1 MCIRDRGELRTVAAT
16 TWSEYKEHIE
26 KDPALTRRF
35 QVVKVEE
42 PAEDAAVRMLR
53 GVAGVLEKHHKVEI
67 LDEAIEAAVTLSH
80 RYIPS
85 RQLPDKA
92 ISLLDTACARVAV
105 SQHATPAEV
114 EDIERRLSSLE
125 VEQGIISRE
134 EAIGIEV
141 GERKAEVEASIA
153 KATTELDAAKARWEA
168 EKALVDEV
176 LSLRA
181 TLRLSLIHI

>member
-1 MCIRDRGELRTVAAT
+1 M
-16 TWSEYKEHIE
+16 
-26 KDPALTRRF
+26 
-35 QVVKVEE
+35 
-42 PAEDAAVRMLR
+42 
-53 GVAGVLEKHHKVEI
+53 LEKHHKVEI

-125 VEQGIISRE
+125 VEQGIIGRE
-134 EAIGIEV
+134 EAIGIDV
-141 GERKAEVEASIA
+141 GERKADVRSGAGEGRGRAGGR
-153 KATTELDAAKARWEA
+153 KGPLGRPRRRWSRRSCRCGPPCA
-168 EKALVDEV
+168 GPGSRWTKPG
-176 LSLRA
+176 
-181 TLRLSLIHI
+181 